1 MGGGDVVL
9 KVVCSSYLAGPEDEI
24 KVFFLPPGY
33 FQPSS
38 EFIFDTDYTF
48 PDPITPWGFLW
59 SDDLWH

>member
-1 MGGGDVVL
+1 MGGGDVIL

-48 PDPITPWGFLW
+48 PDPITPW
-59 SDDLWH
+59 

>member
-1 MGGGDVVL
+1 MGGGDVIL

-38 EFIFDTDYTF
+38 EFHLRHRLHFSRSHHPLVISLV
-48 PDPITPWGFLW
+48 G
-59 SDDLWH
+59 